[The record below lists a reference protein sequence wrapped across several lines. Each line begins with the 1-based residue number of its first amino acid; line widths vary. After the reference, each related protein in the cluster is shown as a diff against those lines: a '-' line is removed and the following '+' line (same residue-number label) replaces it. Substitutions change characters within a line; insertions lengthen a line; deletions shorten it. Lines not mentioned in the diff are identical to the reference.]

1 MMKEDQLMYA
11 AFDNQEKRRLNR
23 VMDALGFNYPDYAKF
38 EEEAA
43 GVKRKRNVSIMKRQA
58 ERLVKKARRRR
69 KWLRKNER
77 R

>member
-1 MMKEDQLMYA
+1 MYA

-23 VMDALGFNYPDYAKF
+23 VMDTLGFNYPDYTKF
-38 EEEAA
+38 EEEAI

-58 ERLVKKARRRR
+58 ERLVKKIRRRR